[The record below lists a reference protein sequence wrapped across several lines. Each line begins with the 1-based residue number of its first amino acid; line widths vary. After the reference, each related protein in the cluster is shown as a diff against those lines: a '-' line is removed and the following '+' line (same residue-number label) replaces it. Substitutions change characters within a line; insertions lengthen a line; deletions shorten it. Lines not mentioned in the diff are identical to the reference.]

1 MALPIEALTNEQRL
15 QERGEKRGAIERLT
29 VKNNIQ
35 AFLKDLLM
43 MTVDIRENAEDIL
56 LADRAALTSEQP
68 EIMREVKNKVKIP
81 LRISRQEAKP
91 RIKKVLV

>member
-1 MALPIEALTNEQRL
+1 V
-15 QERGEKRGAIERLT
+15 EKRGAIERLT

-43 MTVDIRENAEDIL
+43 MIVDIRENAEDIL

-68 EIMREVKNKVKIP
+68 EIMREVKNKSKNTVKNKQA
-81 LRISRQEAKP
+81 RSKAKDQ
-91 RIKKVLV
+91 